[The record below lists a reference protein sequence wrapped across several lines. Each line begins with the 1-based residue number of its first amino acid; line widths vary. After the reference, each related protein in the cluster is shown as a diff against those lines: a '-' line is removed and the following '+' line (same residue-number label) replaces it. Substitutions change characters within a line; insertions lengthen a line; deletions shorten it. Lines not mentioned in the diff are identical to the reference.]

1 MAFDP
6 MILPMTPDHL
16 PEVMAIDAQC
26 YPIPWSR
33 EVYESELAR
42 TYDRLYVIA
51 RLDRVVGDLD
61 AKGIGPSRVVGDLDA
76 KGIGPSRVVGDLDAK
91 GFGPSRV
98 VGDLDAKGIGPS
110 RVVGHAG
117 VAFEENEAHITSVT
131 VAPDCRGQGIGARL
145 FLALALAARRRNT
158 SLALEV
164 AADNPSAQSLY
175 RRFGLAPV
183 GIQRGYYANMGLS
196 PDAVVMRADNIHQP
210 DYADRLVKIAVELD
224 CA

>member
-1 MAFDP
+1 MIEP
-6 MILPMTPDHL
+6 MKRAHL
-16 PEVMAIDAQC
+16 GEVMAIDAQC

-42 TYDRLYVIA
+42 TDDRFYVIA
-51 RLDRVVGDLD
+51 LRNPVDGDPNTKISGPNRVVGDPNT
-61 AKGIGPSRVVGDLDA
+61 KISGSN
-76 KGIGPSRVVGDLDAK
+76 
-91 GFGPSRV
+91 
-98 VGDLDAKGIGPS
+98 
-110 RVVGHAG
+110 RVVGHGG
-117 VAFEENEAHITSVT
+117 VAFEKKNAHITTVT

-183 GIQRGYYANMGLS
+183 GIRRGYYADIGLS
-196 PDAVVMRADNIHQP
+196 PDAMVMRADNIHQP
-210 DYADRLVKIAVELD
+210 DYAARLVKIAVELD
-224 CA
+224 LA

>member
-1 MAFDP
+1 MTFDP
-6 MILPMTPDHL
+6 MIVPMTPDHL

-42 TYDRLYVIA
+42 TDDRLYVIA
-51 RLDRVVGDLD
+51 HPDRVVGDPN
-61 AKGIGPSRVVGDLDA
+61 AKS
-76 KGIGPSRVVGDLDAK
+76 
-91 GFGPSRV
+91 FGP
-98 VGDLDAKGIGPS
+98 D

-117 VAFEENEAHITSVT
+117 VAVEEVEAHITNVT

-183 GIQRGYYANMGLS
+183 GIQRGYYSNMGLS

>member
-1 MAFDP
+1 MIEP
-6 MILPMTPDHL
+6 MKRAHL
-16 PEVMAIDAQC
+16 SEVMAIDAQC

-42 TYDRLYVIA
+42 TDDRLYVIA
-51 RLDRVVGDLD
+51 RPDRVAGEANSKSL
-61 AKGIGPSRVVGDLDA
+61 GPRRVA
-76 KGIGPSRVVGDLDAK
+76 
-91 GFGPSRV
+91 
-98 VGDLDAKGIGPS
+98 
-110 RVVGHAG
+110 GHAG
-117 VAFEENEAHITSVT
+117 VAFEENEAHITTVT

-145 FLALALAARRRNT
+145 FLALALAARHRNT

-183 GIQRGYYANMGLS
+183 GIQRGYYKNMGLS

-224 CA
+224 YA

>member
-1 MAFDP
+1 MTLDH
-6 MILPMTPDHL
+6 MIVPMTPDHL
-16 PEVMAIDAQC
+16 PEVMTIDAQC

-42 TYDRLYVIA
+42 TDDRLYVIA
-51 RLDRVVGDLD
+51 HPD
-61 AKGIGPSRVVGDLDA
+61 
-76 KGIGPSRVVGDLDAK
+76 
-91 GFGPSRV
+91 
-98 VGDLDAKGIGPS
+98 

-117 VAFEENEAHITSVT
+117 VAFEEDEAHITTVT
-131 VAPDCRGQGIGARL
+131 VAPDSRGQGIGARL
-145 FLALALAARRRNT
+145 FLALALAARCRNT

-183 GIQRGYYANMGLS
+183 GIQRGYYTNMGLT

-210 DYADRLVKIAVELD
+210 DYADRLVQIAVELD
-224 CA
+224 CT

>member
-1 MAFDP
+1 MIEP
-6 MILPMTPDHL
+6 MKRAHL
-16 PEVMAIDAQC
+16 SEVMAIDAQC

-42 TYDRLYVIA
+42 TDDRLYVIA
-51 RLDRVVGDLD
+51 HPD
-61 AKGIGPSRVVGDLDA
+61 
-76 KGIGPSRVVGDLDAK
+76 
-91 GFGPSRV
+91 
-98 VGDLDAKGIGPS
+98 

-117 VAFEENEAHITSVT
+117 VAFEEDEAHITTVT

-145 FLALALAARRRNT
+145 FLALVLAARHRKT

-196 PDAVVMRADNIHQP
+196 PDAVVMRADNIQQP
-210 DYADRLVKIAVELD
+210 DYADRLIKIAVELD
-224 CA
+224 YA

>member
-1 MAFDP
+1 
-6 MILPMTPDHL
+6 MIVPMTSDHL

-42 TYDRLYVIA
+42 TDDRLYVIA
-51 RLDRVVGDLD
+51 RPDRAVGDPK
-61 AKGIGPSRVVGDLDA
+61 AKS
-76 KGIGPSRVVGDLDAK
+76 
-91 GFGPSRV
+91 FGPR
-98 VGDLDAKGIGPS
+98 

-117 VAFEENEAHITSVT
+117 VAFEEDEAHITTVT

-145 FLALALAARRRNT
+145 FLALALAARRYNT

-210 DYADRLVKIAVELD
+210 DYADRLVQIAVELD

>member
-1 MAFDP
+1 MTQEHLTSP
-6 MILPMTPDHL
+6 MDLGRMIEPMKRAHL
-16 PEVMAIDAQC
+16 GEVMAIDAQC

-42 TYDRLYVIA
+42 TDDRFYVIA
-51 RLDRVVGDLD
+51 HLDRVVGDPR
-61 AKGIGPSRVVGDLDA
+61 AKGCGPH
-76 KGIGPSRVVGDLDAK
+76 
-91 GFGPSRV
+91 
-98 VGDLDAKGIGPS
+98 
-110 RVVGHAG
+110 RVVGHGG
-117 VAFEENEAHITSVT
+117 VAFEKWNAHITTVT

-183 GIQRGYYANMGLS
+183 GIRRGYYTDMGLS
-196 PDAVVMRADNIHQP
+196 PDAVVMQADDIHQP
-210 DYADRLVKIAVELD
+210 DYADRLLKIAVELD

>member
-1 MAFDP
+1 MIEP
-6 MILPMTPDHL
+6 MKRAHL
-16 PEVMAIDAQC
+16 SDVMAIDAQC

-42 TYDRLYVIA
+42 TDDRLYLVA
-51 RLDRVVGDLD
+51 HPDRVPGDANAKSLSPRQVAGD
-61 AKGIGPSRVVGDLDA
+61 ANAKSLSPRRVAGDANAKSLSPRRVAGDA
-76 KGIGPSRVVGDLDAK
+76 NAKSLSPRRVA
-91 GFGPSRV
+91 
-98 VGDLDAKGIGPS
+98 
-110 RVVGHAG
+110 GHAG
-117 VAFEENEAHITSVT
+117 VAFEENEAHITTVT
-131 VAPDCRGQGIGARL
+131 VAPECRGQGIGARL

-196 PDAVVMRADNIHQP
+196 PDAVVMRADNIQQP
-210 DYADRLVKIAVELD
+210 DYADRLIKIAVELD

>member
-1 MAFDP
+1 
-6 MILPMTPDHL
+6 MIEPMTPDHL

-33 EVYESELAR
+33 DVYEAELSR
-42 TYDRLYVIA
+42 SRDRLYLVAHLAGKTNRIA
-51 RLDRVVGDLD
+51 
-61 AKGIGPSRVVGDLDA
+61 
-76 KGIGPSRVVGDLDAK
+76 
-91 GFGPSRV
+91 
-98 VGDLDAKGIGPS
+98 
-110 RVVGHAG
+110 GHAG
-117 VAFEENEAHITSVT
+117 VAFEEDEAHITTVT

-145 FLALALAARRRNT
+145 FLALALAARRHNT

-210 DYADRLVKIAVELD
+210 DYADRLLQIAVELD
-224 CA
+224 YA

>member
-1 MAFDP
+1 MIEP
-6 MILPMTPDHL
+6 MKRAHL
-16 PEVMAIDAQC
+16 SEVMAIDAQC

-42 TYDRLYVIA
+42 TDDRLYVIA
-51 RLDRVVGDLD
+51 HPDRV
-61 AKGIGPSRVVGDLDA
+61 A
-76 KGIGPSRVVGDLDAK
+76 
-91 GFGPSRV
+91 
-98 VGDLDAKGIGPS
+98 
-110 RVVGHAG
+110 GHAG
-117 VAFEENEAHITSVT
+117 VAFEENEAHITTVT

-183 GIQRGYYANMGLS
+183 GIQRDYYKNMGLS

-224 CA
+224 YA

>member
-1 MAFDP
+1 MIFP
-6 MILPMTPDHL
+6 MSADHL

-33 EVYESELAR
+33 EVYEAELSRTHDRQYLVAR
-42 TYDRLYVIA
+42 IVDGDERIA
-51 RLDRVVGDLD
+51 
-61 AKGIGPSRVVGDLDA
+61 
-76 KGIGPSRVVGDLDAK
+76 
-91 GFGPSRV
+91 
-98 VGDLDAKGIGPS
+98 
-110 RVVGHAG
+110 GHAG
-117 VAFEENEAHITSVT
+117 VAFEEDEAHITTVT
-131 VAPDCRGQGIGARL
+131 VAPDCRGHGIGARL

-183 GIQRGYYANMGLS
+183 GIQRGYYADMGLS

-210 DYADRLVKIAVELD
+210 DYADRLTKIAVELD
-224 CA
+224 YA

>member
-1 MAFDP
+1 MIEP
-6 MILPMTPDHL
+6 MKRAHL
-16 PEVMAIDAQC
+16 CEVMAIDAEC

-33 EVYESELAR
+33 DVYEAELSR
-42 TYDRLYVIA
+42 SRDRLYLVAHPASNDNRIA
-51 RLDRVVGDLD
+51 
-61 AKGIGPSRVVGDLDA
+61 
-76 KGIGPSRVVGDLDAK
+76 
-91 GFGPSRV
+91 
-98 VGDLDAKGIGPS
+98 
-110 RVVGHAG
+110 GHAG
-117 VAFEENEAHITSVT
+117 VAFEQSEAHITTVT
-131 VAPDCRGQGIGARL
+131 VAPDSRGQGIGARL

-196 PDAVVMRADNIHQP
+196 PDAVVMRADNIQQP
-210 DYADRLVKIAVELD
+210 DYADRLIKIAVELD

>member
-1 MAFDP
+1 
-6 MILPMTPDHL
+6 MIELMKRAHL
-16 PEVMAIDAQC
+16 GEVMAIDAQC

-42 TYDRLYVIA
+42 TDDRFYVIA
-51 RLDRVVGDLD
+51 LCDRV
-61 AKGIGPSRVVGDLDA
+61 A
-76 KGIGPSRVVGDLDAK
+76 
-91 GFGPSRV
+91 
-98 VGDLDAKGIGPS
+98 
-110 RVVGHAG
+110 GHAG
-117 VAFEENEAHITSVT
+117 VAFEDEEAHITTVT
-131 VAPDCRGQGIGARL
+131 VAPSFRGQGIGARL

-183 GIQRGYYANMGLS
+183 GVQRGYYADMGLS
-196 PDAVVMRADNIHQP
+196 PDAVVMRADNIHQS

>member
-1 MAFDP
+1 MTLDH
-6 MILPMTPDHL
+6 MITPMTSDHL

-33 EVYESELAR
+33 KVYESELAR
-42 TYDRLYVIA
+42 TDDRLYVIA
-51 RLDRVVGDLD
+51 HPDRVVGDPK
-61 AKGIGPSRVVGDLDA
+61 AKN
-76 KGIGPSRVVGDLDAK
+76 
-91 GFGPSRV
+91 F
-98 VGDLDAKGIGPS
+98 GPS

-117 VAFEENEAHITSVT
+117 VAFEENEAHITTVT

-164 AADNPSAQSLY
+164 AANNPSAQSLY

-196 PDAVVMRADNIHQP
+196 PDAVVMRDDNIHRP

>member
-1 MAFDP
+1 MIEP
-6 MILPMTPDHL
+6 MKRAHL
-16 PEVMAIDAQC
+16 GDVMAIDAQC

-42 TYDRLYVIA
+42 ADDRLYVIA
-51 RLDRVVGDLD
+51 HPD
-61 AKGIGPSRVVGDLDA
+61 
-76 KGIGPSRVVGDLDAK
+76 
-91 GFGPSRV
+91 
-98 VGDLDAKGIGPS
+98 

-117 VAFEENEAHITSVT
+117 VAFEESEAHITTVT

-183 GIQRGYYANMGLS
+183 GIQRGYYTNMGLS